1 MDVHNLT
8 GCTCW
13 PGAHGPGQPQPPP
26 SGRPGAPPPMVGQQ
40 GPRSY
45 LSWRLIRQQ
54 GTKHLDAPAF
64 HLPYPCVVTKK
75 GESGNL
81 SLVVGLGKVR

>member
-1 MDVHNLT
+1 MGLASLSLHLAAAQVH
-8 GCTCW
+8 
-13 PGAHGPGQPQPPP
+13 P
-26 SGRPGAPPPMVGQQ
+26 PPPMVGQQ

-45 LSWRLIRQQ
+45 LNWRLIRQQ